1 LKLRPNC
8 REVTELVLLAQEKPL
23 SLGERVAVRMHLLIC
38 KACPRFLKQVQLM
51 RQASERWRHYSE
63 E

>member
-1 LKLRPNC
+1 VKLRPNC
-8 REVTELVLLAQEKPL
+8 REVTELVLLGEERPL
-23 SLGERVAVRMHLLIC
+23 SLGERLAVRMHLLIC

-51 RQASERWRHYSE
+51 RKASERWRHYSE

>member
-1 LKLRPNC
+1 MKLRPNC
-8 REVTELVLLAQEKPL
+8 REVTEMVLLAEEKPL
-23 SLGERVAVRMHLLIC
+23 SLGDRLAVRMHLLIC

-51 RQASERWRHYSE
+51 RRASQRWRHYSE